1 MRAKKPSAS
10 AANVRVERSGNTLSL
25 RLAGRFATETT
36 APAWRVALRALDE
49 APVARLAVD
58 ASGIDYCDG
67 SGTALLLALEERQR
81 ARGAAFELTGLRED
95 FTRLLDLVRPREPA
109 PSAATEPPPGKLRG
123 AVETFGRSGR
133 SAVAGIAELV
143 SYAGEISAAFG
154 WALLHPRR
162 VRWRDALLTARL
174 AGLNALPIILL
185 VGFLM
190 GLILAF
196 QSAVQLKRFAAEI
209 FTADAVG
216 LSLVRE
222 LGALM
227 TAVILAG
234 RSGSAFAAELGT
246 MKVNEELD
254 ALTTMSLDPVRFLV
268 VTRVIASV
276 AVMPILVLFFNLA
289 GLAGGMVV
297 VVSLGFPPI
306 TFVNRVAYAVVLGDL
321 YGGLVKALVFSVLVT
336 AVGCLRGMQTGSGAR
351 AVGESA
357 TSAVVSGIVLIAV
370 ADGILSVVYYVL
382 GI

>member
-1 MRAKKPSAS
+1 MSAVAPADTS
-10 AANVRVERSGNTLSL
+10 ATVRVERTGDTLSL
-25 RLAGRFATETT
+25 KLSGRLASDTT
-36 APAWRVALRALDE
+36 GAAWRLAMRALDE
-49 APVARLAVD
+49 TPAARLVVD
-58 ASGIDYCDG
+58 ATHVDYCDG
-67 SGTALLLALEERQR
+67 SGTALLLALEQHQR
-81 ARGAAFELTGLRED
+81 ARDGAFELTGLGAD
-95 FTRLLDLVRPREPA
+95 FTRMLDLVRPDTAANAEEAAAPA
-109 PSAATEPPPGKLRG
+109 GLRG
-123 AVETFGRSGR
+123 FVEQFGQLGR
-133 SAVAGIAELV
+133 
-143 SYAGEISAAFG
+143 AAFG
-154 WALLHPRR
+154 GTIELIAYTGEVASAFVWALLHPRR

-174 AGLNALPIILL
+174 AGLNAMPIILL

-216 LSLVRE
+216 LSLIRE

-254 ALTTMSLDPVRFLV
+254 ALTTMGLDPVRFLV
-268 VTRVIASV
+268 VTRVMASV
-276 AVMPILVLFFNLA
+276 AAMPILVLCFNLA
-289 GLAGGMVV
+289 GLVGGMVV

-306 TFVNRVAYAVVLGDL
+306 TFVNRVAYAVVLSDL
-321 YGGLVKALVFSVLVT
+321 YGGLAKAVVFAVLVT
-336 AVGCLRGMQTGSGAR
+336 AIGCLRGMQTGSGAR

-370 ADGILSVVYYVL
+370 ADGILSVLYYVI